1 MYILHNIYNT
11 IYIIYFN
18 KYNIFKIFKN
28 ISCSYFSLMDM
39 NH

>member
-18 KYNIFKIFKN
+18 KYNIIKIKYLKIFRVL
-28 ISCSYFSLMDM
+28 IFHLWI
-39 NH
+39 